1 MLILVAG
8 RKFRWIA
15 LIGMHSFDWLTEVI
29 VCGVANCAK
38 PTGAELLF
46 RVKAADPSIQSAIG
60 AHIHSLSP
68 GATLH

>member
-1 MLILVAG
+1 MKIPVDSAD
-8 RKFRWIA
+8 
-15 LIGMHSFDWLTEVI
+15 GMHSFDWLTEVI

-60 AHIHSLSP
+60 THIHSLSP